1 MGGGEK
7 MRGERKWLDERDITS
22 IRRDIEKIEETCKKK

>member
-7 MRGERKWLDERDITS
+7 MIGEKKWLDERDITS
-22 IRRDIEKIEETCKKK
+22 LRRDIETERVK